1 MAVLFKFNTRA
12 NTATPTLNRLAL
24 GLSQTRQRGLVLAW
38 AIRVRD
44 EAKRIAR
51 GKGGSR
57 FWAQLARTIHAV
69 PRGTS
74 AARVQVDHVAAAQ
87 KQFGGPITAK
97 PGKALT
103 IPLNDAAKRRRAREF
118 RDLFILPGTNLL
130 MRHVGPRG
138 NGELVAMYLLV
149 KRTRPQRPDPFMPN
163 DTQIARL
170 GEELAEA
177 HLAKA

>member
-1 MAVLFKFNTRA
+1 MATIFKFNTKG
-12 NTATPTLNRLAL
+12 NEATPLLNRLAL
-24 GLSQTRQRGLVLAW
+24 GLTPTRQRGLVLSW

-87 KQFGGPITAK
+87 KQFGGPIVAK

-103 IPLNDAAKRRRAREF
+103 IPLNPVAKRRRAREF
-118 RDLFILPGTNLL
+118 RDLFILPGSNLL
-130 MRHVGPRG
+130 VRHVGPRA

-149 KRTRPQRPDPFMPN
+149 KRVRPQRPDPFMPN
-163 DTQIARL
+163 ETQIANL
-170 GEELAEA
+170 GEDLARA
-177 HLAKA
+177 HFAKA

>member
-1 MAVLFKFNTRA
+1 MASVFKFNTRK
-12 NTATPTLNRLAL
+12 NEATPLLNRLAL
-24 GLSQTRQRGLVLAW
+24 GLSPARQRGLVLAW

-51 GKGGSR
+51 GKGGTR
-57 FWAQLARTIHAV
+57 FWAQVPRTIHAV

-87 KQFGGPITAK
+87 KEFGGPIVAK

-103 IPLNDAAKRRRAREF
+103 IPLNATAKRKRAREF

-130 MRHVGPRG
+130 MRHVGPRS

-163 DTQIARL
+163 ETKIASL
-170 GEELAEA
+170 GEELAAA